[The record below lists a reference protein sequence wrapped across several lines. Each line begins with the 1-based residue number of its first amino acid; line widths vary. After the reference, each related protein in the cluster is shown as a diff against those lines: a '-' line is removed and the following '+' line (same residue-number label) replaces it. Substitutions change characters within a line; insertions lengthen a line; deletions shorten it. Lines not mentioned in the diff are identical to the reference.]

1 MSPQPPAAARELEQ
15 SCTSQGRE
23 LKFDSIHDKPGLTQL
38 CASLRDS
45 QWIGF
50 DTEFVSEYSYY
61 PDLCLVQVV
70 ADNGVLAVID
80 TKEIQEI
87 DEFWRT
93 LSDGDHLTIVHAG
106 REEFRFCRRAV
117 GAVPKHWFDVQLAAG
132 MVGLDWP
139 SAYGKLINRCLRL
152 TLGKG
157 ETRTDWRRRPL
168 TEGQLEYA
176 LQDVIHLPDLY
187 SYLNDKLIKL
197 GRTDWLVEET
207 ATWIDDVLESEN
219 RERWRRVSGLSK
231 LPARAQVIAKELWRW
246 RENQA
251 QQRDVQPRRVL
262 RDDLLVELARR
273 GKTRP
278 EQLKEIRGI
287 QRRDIEPHLSDIA
300 ECIRS
305 AKNMKPERQPRSSKP
320 VLPTHVDMLTQ
331 FLGAALTSVCRGK
344 SIAPNLVGT
353 AQDVRELIADHLG
366 CDAVNGG
373 PPKLGRGWRAEI
385 VGQQIHD
392 VLDGK
397 LALRITDPNGPAPLR
412 FEGDE
417 EKEEK

>member
-1 MSPQPPAAARELEQ
+1 M
-15 SCTSQGRE
+15 
-23 LKFDSIHDKPGLTQL
+23 KFDSINDHAGLARLCQQL
-38 CASLRDS
+38 RQS

-70 ADNGVLAVID
+70 ADNNVLAVID
-80 TKEIQEI
+80 TKKWGEI
-87 DEFWRT
+87 DEFWET
-93 LSDGDHLTIVHAG
+93 LAGGKHLTIVHAG
-106 REEFRFCRRAV
+106 REEFRFCQRAV
-117 GAVPKHWFDVQLAAG
+117 GTVPQRWFDVQLAAG

-139 SAYGKLINRCLRL
+139 SAYGKLINRTLGI

-176 LQDVIHLPDLY
+176 LQDVIHLPALY
-187 SYLNDKLIKL
+187 EHLSDRLDQL
-197 GRTDWLVEET
+197 GRTDWLIEET
-207 ATWIDDVLESEN
+207 ATWMDDVRDAEG

-231 LPARAQVIAKELWRW
+231 LPPRAQVIARELWRW

-251 QQRDVQPRRVL
+251 QQRDIQPRRVL

-273 GKTRP
+273 GKTKP
-278 EQLKEIRGI
+278 EQLREIRGI
-287 QRRDIEPHLSDIA
+287 QRRDIQPHLDDIA
-300 ECIRS
+300 QVIS
-305 AKNMKPERQPRSSKP
+305 AARQLQPERAARKTKP
-320 VLPTHVDMLTQ
+320 NLPTHVDMLTQ

-366 CDAVNGG
+366 CNRNGDR
-373 PPKLGRGWRAEI
+373 PPKLGTGWRAEI
-385 VGQQIHD
+385 IGQRIHD
-392 VLDGK
+392 LLDGQ
-397 LALRITDPNGPAPLR
+397 LALRIIDPHGPAPLR

-417 EKEEK
+417 A